1 MDSAAQ
7 LPAVQDAASST
18 PRQNG
23 VKAIDLSHHL
33 SELAKARRFSPLKS
47 FGKYMGVPG
56 MISLAGGLPDP
67 SYFPLESLSATLLS
81 TETFSTSSQ
90 PEERKKHKAA
100 RSPAGWIASLFSKP
114 QTKQVTVP
122 KFAKEPTK
130 ETLQLSGALQYGGAD
145 GLVFLQNFL
154 REWTT
159 ILSPP
164 AYEDWEVLVDD
175 GATDGW
181 HKVLELLCN
190 PGDPIL
196 VEAWTY
202 PSALESGWPMG
213 VRPVPVPIDADG
225 LIPEG
230 LEKVLSEW
238 DEEKRGSKRPRV
250 LYTVPVGQNP
260 CGSVAQT
267 ERKKQI
273 YAVCVKYDVIIAED
287 DPYYILQFPWE
298 ETEAE
303 ASTSSPA
310 EENRQFLRSL
320 SPSYLTFDYQGRV
333 IRLDTFSKTV
343 APGCRLGWIT
353 SNARFS
359 ERLLRAS
366 ETSTQQPS
374 GFTQVVVGKILESW
388 GMDGWIRW
396 LRGLRAEYRE
406 RRDVTVDAFHQNFK
420 METVRTGEGS
430 SRRAALTSG
439 TSANTK
445 ARTMFVGYEKY
456 SSTERTPLRTIN
468 LDEKFASFGMAEGRK
483 PLISF
488 SPPEGGMFVWVNVH
502 ISNHPSYPAQAS
514 EEERSK
520 ITKDLL
526 NQLWI
531 KLANNSVLVAPGWF
545 FAGDGLRSGAPDE
558 DQAILAEAQQTIVGA
573 LGGQPSA
580 GIDKDMIAGIGHF
593 RVAFSFSTHERLQE
607 GVKRFS
613 ETVVDFFNNDK

>member
-1 MDSAAQ
+1 MDSSAE
-7 LPAVQDAASST
+7 LPAIQRNGKQVATA
-18 PRQNG
+18 G

-67 SYFPLESLSATLLS
+67 SYFPLESLSASLLS

-90 PEERKKHKAA
+90 PEERKKHKTA
-100 RSPAGWIASLFSKP
+100 RSSAGWIASLFGQSKP
-114 QTKQVTVP
+114 KTQQVTVP

-164 AYEDWEVLVDD
+164 AYSDWEVLVDD

-202 PSALESGWPMG
+202 PSAIESGWPMG

-230 LEKVLSEW
+230 LDKLLGEW
-238 DEEKRGSKRPRV
+238 NEEKRGCKRPRV

-260 CGSVAQT
+260 CGSVAQA

-298 ETEAE
+298 EKELEACIS
-303 ASTSSPA
+303 APT
-310 EENRQFLRSL
+310 EENRRFLRSL

-406 RRDVTVDAFHQNFK
+406 RRDVTVDAFHDHFK
-420 METVRTGEGS
+420 IEAVRPS
-430 SRRAALTSG
+430 DRHAALTTG
-439 TSANTK
+439 RPTTSRVT
-445 ARTMFVGYEKY
+445 FVGYQKY
-456 SSTERTPLRTIN
+456 SSTKRTPLRTSD
-468 LDEKFASFGMAEGRK
+468 LDEKFANFGLSQSRK

-488 SPPEGGMFVWVNVH
+488 APPEGGMFVWVNVH
-502 ISNHPSYPAQAS
+502 ISNHPDFPTQGSAEEKSQA
-514 EEERSK
+514 
-520 ITKDLL
+520 TKDLL

-531 KLANNSVLVAPGWF
+531 KLANNQVLVAPGWF

-558 DQAILAEAQQTIVGA
+558 DQAILAEAQQTIVGP
-573 LGGQPSA
+573 LGGAPSA
-580 GIDKDMIAGIGHF
+580 GIDKDMIAGVGHF
-593 RVAFSFSTHERLQE
+593 RIAFSFSTHERLKE

-613 ETVVDFFNNDK
+613 ETVVDYFEKS